1 VNDIAEQFKRR
12 ALHCRTLAD
21 GATGGPRDDL
31 LRVAADLEQEAD
43 EMDAE
48 EAAAIKTDV
57 ASPEGAPPDG
67 SRAKP
72 RRRW

>member
-1 VNDIAEQFKRR
+1 VNEIAEQFKRR
-12 ALHCRTLAD
+12 AQHCRALAD
-21 GATGGPRDDL
+21 DATGGPRDDL

-48 EAAAIKTDV
+48 EAAAIKTDA
-57 ASPEGAPPDG
+57 ASREGAPPGG

-72 RRRW
+72 RR